1 MSDTVERAK
10 NAVADVVDEGVS
22 AARERFEDVS
32 EDFDRR
38 YKKAAKEARKVSA
51 AAREKYDAA
60 VDTLRDGYA
69 KARRD
74 FSRLS
79 NDATDYVREN
89 PGKSLLIAAGVGFLI
104 GLAVRRRRGD

>member
-10 NAVADVVDEGVS
+10 NAVSDAVSEGVD
-22 AARERFEDVS
+22 AARERFDDVAD
-32 EDFDRR
+32 DFDRR
-38 YKKAAKEARKVSA
+38 YKTAAKEARKVSA

-69 KARRD
+69 RARKD
-74 FSRLS
+74 FNRIS
-79 NDATDYVREN
+79 NDATDYVKEN

-104 GLAVRRRRGD
+104 GLAVRRRRD

>member
-1 MSDTVERAK
+1 MSDTVDRAK
-10 NAVADVVDEGVS
+10 EAVAEGVD
-22 AARERFEDVS
+22 AARERFDDVAD
-32 EDFDRR
+32 DFDRR
-38 YKKAAKEARKVSA
+38 YKKAAREARKVSA

-60 VDTLRDGYA
+60 VDTLRTGYA

-74 FSRLS
+74 INRLS

-104 GLAVRRRRGD
+104 GLAVRRRRDD

>member
-1 MSDTVERAK
+1 MTDTVDRAK
-10 NAVADVVDEGVS
+10 EAVAEGLDS
-22 AARERFEDVS
+22 ARERFEDVAD
-32 EDFDRR
+32 DFDRR
-38 YKKAAKEARKVSA
+38 YKTAAREARKVSA

-60 VDTLRDGYA
+60 VDTLRTGYA

-74 FSRLS
+74 INRLS

-104 GLAVRRRRGD
+104 GLAVRRRRDD